1 VLGPFADSAFV
12 TEQGP
17 ALRRGDLLVL
27 FTDGVTE
34 AEAADGRIYCYQWA
48 LDVVRA
54 HAHRSPAEILE
65 ALCDAIKVFADGAAQ
80 RDDVTAVVCRVR
92 D

>member
-1 VLGPFADSAFV
+1 MELASTGVVLGLFADSAFV

-34 AEAADGRIYCYQWA
+34 AEAADGRSIATSGRWTSCA
-48 LDVVRA
+48 PTRTA
-54 HAHRSPAEILE
+54 APPTFSRRSATPSRSSPTERPSA
-65 ALCDAIKVFADGAAQ
+65 
-80 RDDVTAVVCRVR
+80 TT
-92 D
+92 